1 VVCVCVCVCVKLIF
15 VNLLLAAMGV
25 RQTGRWGGTEGTGL
39 GCPGGGTGV
48 PGRLKGNATGPRAW
62 DQGERANYLAV
73 EGEPCPVVPQN
84 HGSSRSRG
92 SVGAQAPA
100 RSANQCQRE
109 PGADEA
115 THLAVRPLPLDRE
128 E

>member
-1 VVCVCVCVCVKLIF
+1 M
-15 VNLLLAAMGV
+15 ASSYGGYAG
-25 RQTGRWGGTEGTGL
+25 QTGWAGLRGPDWVVQGWGPEYRGRPVGTQQ
-39 GCPGGGTGV
+39 
-48 PGRLKGNATGPRAW
+48 GPRAW

-73 EGEPCPVVPQN
+73 EGEPGPVIPRDRR
-84 HGSSRSRG
+84 SSGCRG
-92 SVGAQAPA
+92 TVGAEAPA